1 MVLIELIS
9 KAVLLERPAGM
20 GPTWGKK
27 ENKYAEKQTLKLL
40 IIQRKY
46 FLSNVEKHPL
56 WLQLWYQESPAQ
68 KQVWNIIFFPTE
80 YFVLQ
85 EVTMPHSYGNDYTN
99 THTHSYMF
107 EQLTGF
113 HLAAA
118 ATGRMWQSCSAIIIW
133 RMLSFTVISYLL
145 IPHLNPVSLN
155 PGTYCKCISTTD
167 KTRAPCQIQGNTSR
181 NN

>member
-27 ENKYAEKQTLKLL
+27 KYAGKQTLKLL

-46 FLSNVEKHPL
+46 FLSNVEKHSL

-68 KQVWNIIFFPTE
+68 RQVWNIIFFSTE
-80 YFVLQ
+80 HFVLSRGDDATQ
-85 EVTMPHSYGNDYTN
+85 LWEWLNTH

-118 ATGRMWQSCSAIIIW
+118 ATGRMCQSCSAIIIW

-155 PGTYCKCISTTD
+155 PGTYCKCISTSD
-167 KTRAPCQIQGNTSR
+167 KTRALCQIQGNTSR